1 MGESNKKKI
10 GFFSAT
16 CLAIGTIVGAGVFGT
31 IPSAANL
38 VGSGI
43 EWAYVI
49 AFLSIIVCYLPQ
61 MITISALPA
70 PFTLYMHA
78 TRMVNP
84 TVGYIQVIFGFNYVF
99 ILSAL
104 AGVFAEY
111 AAVYIPIEPK
121 ILAVAALLLFAFI
134 TSCGVETNAIAQ
146 NVMVV
151 CLFVALFLYMGFGMP
166 QLNGELVSLKTIL
179 LPENITLVTMG
190 SAVALLS
197 ASLQGGISIA
207 FYPDE
212 IKNPGKTV
220 PRAFIVATAV
230 CCAVFMLAS
239 VITIGV
245 LPMEQVSSLLDVAK
259 VVLPGGLYHFFIL
272 AGAIFA
278 VLTSL
283 NGIFIAGGHVGSA
296 TADDK
301 VMPEWFGKRNKHDVP
316 TNTVWMLAIVSA
328 LLVVT
333 GMPIGTLL
341 TAYSLLNLFGLLVL
355 FVPALRVRKLY
366 PHTYRHASFK
376 MSLPMTI
383 IMTVLGVAVCIWQL
397 ISTVVTLD
405 AKMIVIIVLW
415 YIVWYAFFF
424 GRKAWLKKQG
434 FDLDAHMRTPY
445 SEWVETEKHYAEM
458 DKEENV

>member
-1 MGESNKKKI
+1 MGEQNKKKI

-31 IPSAANL
+31 IPSAAGL

-61 MITISALPA
+61 MVTISALPA

-78 TRMVNP
+78 TRMVSP

-111 AAVYIPIEPK
+111 ASVYIPIEPK

-151 CLFVALFLYMGFGMP
+151 CLFAALFLYMGFGMP
-166 QLNGELVSLKTIL
+166 QLKGELVSLKTIL
-179 LPENITLVTMG
+179 MPENISLVTMG

-220 PRAFIVATAV
+220 PRAFIVATAA
-230 CCAVFMLAS
+230 CCVVFMLAS

-245 LPMEQVSSLLDVAK
+245 LPMEQVTSLLDVAK
-259 VVLPGGLYHFFIL
+259 AVLPGGLYHFFIL

-316 TNTVWMLAIVSA
+316 VNTVWMLAIVSA

-355 FVPALRVRKLY
+355 FIPALRVRKLY

-376 MSLPMTI
+376 MPLPLTVV
-383 IMTVLGVAVCIWQL
+383 MTVLGVAVCIWQL

-424 GRKAWLKKQG
+424 GRKAWLKKRG
-434 FDLDAHMRTPY
+434 FDLEAHMRMPY
-445 SEWVETEKHYAEM
+445 PNWVETEKRYADM